1 MENQQELNK
10 KNKYSSK
17 NDLYSSENNYK
28 QMKIYNF

>member
-10 KNKYSSK
+10 KYKYSSK
-17 NDLYSSENNYK
+17 NDLCSSENNYK